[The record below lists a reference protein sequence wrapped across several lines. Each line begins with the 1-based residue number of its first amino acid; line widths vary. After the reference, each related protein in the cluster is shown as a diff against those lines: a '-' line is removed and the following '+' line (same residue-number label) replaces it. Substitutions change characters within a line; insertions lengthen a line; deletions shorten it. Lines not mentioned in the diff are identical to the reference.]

1 MDINIPSN
9 VKKVMNRLEEK
20 GFEAFIVGG
29 CVRDSLMGI
38 TPHDFDITTNAVP
51 EQMKECFSNMN
62 TFDTGIKHGTITVVS
77 DGENI
82 EVTAYRIDGRYSDN
96 RHPESVKFT
105 GNIVDDLSRRDF
117 TVNSMAYSHRTGIID
132 RFGGQRDLFNRCIR
146 CVGDPDK
153 RFNEDALRIIRA
165 LRFASCLDFTIEDKT
180 AEAVRKNCGLLENIS
195 RERISSELKKLL
207 CGTAPAS
214 QLIQFPEVFTNIIPE
229 FKSCVGF
236 DQHSVLQIYDVWEH
250 TAHAVENSAKDKYV
264 RLALFFHDIEKP
276 SHIRLDDEGNGR
288 FPGHEKASAETAE
301 KIMQRLKFDNKTT
314 DTVCTL
320 IKYHYVIPVDDKI
333 VVKKL
338 LSRIGEKN
346 FIRLLEV
353 LKGDSRAK
361 QSIFLEKLSAVDSMK
376 ILMYDIIRSGEAFRE
391 DMLAING
398 TDIEENGFSGKEIGT
413 AKARLLELVMEG
425 KLENTRETLTAALSD
440 RENILKE
447 TPSDI
452 IPIP

>member
-1 MDINIPSN
+1 MDINIPEN

-38 TPHDFDITTNAVP
+38 TPHDYDIATNAVP
-51 EQMKECFSNMN
+51 EQMKDCFSGMS
-62 TFDTGIKHGTITVVS
+62 TFDTGIKHGTVTVVS
-77 DGENI
+77 EGENI
-82 EVTAYRIDGRYSDN
+82 EVTAYRIDGKYSDG
-96 RHPESVKFT
+96 RHPESVTFT

-117 TVNSMAYSHRTGIID
+117 TVNSMAYSDSTGIID

-146 CVGDPDK
+146 CVGDPDT

-165 LRFASCLDFTIEDKT
+165 MRFASCLDFSIENKT
-180 AEAVRKNCGLLENIS
+180 AEAIRQNRRLLDNIS

-207 CGTAPAS
+207 CGTAPAR
-214 QLIQFPEVFTNIIPE
+214 QLIQFPEVFTEIIPE
-229 FKSCVGF
+229 FIKCVGF

-250 TAHAVENSAKDKYV
+250 TAYAVENSAKDKYV

-288 FPGHEKASAETAE
+288 FPGHEKASAETAG
-301 KIMQRLKFDNKTT
+301 KIMRRLKFDNKTVE
-314 DTVCTL
+314 TVCTL
-320 IKYHYVIPVDDKI
+320 IKYHYVIPVDDKT

-338 LSRIGEKN
+338 LSRMGEKN

-376 ILMYDIIRSGEAFRE
+376 ILMYDIIGSGEAFSE

-398 TDIEENGFSGKEIGT
+398 NDIERHGFSGREIGI
-413 AKARLLELVMEG
+413 AKSRLLELVMEG
-425 KLENTRETLTAALSD
+425 KLRNTREALTAALAD

-447 TPSDI
+447 TSPDI
-452 IPIP
+452 IPLP